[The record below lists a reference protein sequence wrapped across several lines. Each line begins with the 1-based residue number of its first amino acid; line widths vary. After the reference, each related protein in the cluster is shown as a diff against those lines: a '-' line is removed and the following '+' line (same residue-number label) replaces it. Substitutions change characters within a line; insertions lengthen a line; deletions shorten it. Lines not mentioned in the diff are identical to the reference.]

1 MEFTTKDCQDMFWN
15 VLEVDM
21 ISCDV
26 PKQFP
31 LIQHYPDLAV
41 FYYKGRTDF
50 ERASEFTG
58 MTAGQ
63 LLYYICFTY
72 DSKSPYVTK
81 YIDINKRKTVIL
93 EQMGMVRKVDGR
105 FNDHIENVR
114 RCKNQLVNMAVLR
127 FLRLL
132 KDADWQSFIS
142 YLELK
147 AQVEGNLINAG
158 IDVKDKKESL
168 NMSKSIRVEIAMLE
182 KSFLTGDQNPNLV
195 KALYDSI
202 EDEEIPTPEFIALKL
217 FMKENIKEF
226 NPYKNPLPVEE
237 YMRLVKEGKSPHHW
251 DNEELVYEKC
261 HSENLEEE
269 KE

>member
-26 PKQFP
+26 PEQFP
-31 LIQHYPDLAV
+31 IMKHYSDFAI
-41 FYYKGRTDF
+41 FYYKQRKDF
-50 ERASEFTG
+50 ARDIEYTS

-63 LLYYICFTY
+63 LLYYVCLTY
-72 DSKSPYVTK
+72 DPKSPYVTK

-93 EQMGMVRKVDGR
+93 EQMEMVRKVDGR

-147 AQVEGNLINAG
+147 AQVEGNLINAA

-168 NMSKSIRVEIAMLE
+168 NMSKSIRVEIAALE

-195 KALYDSI
+195 RDFYDSI
-202 EDEEIPTPEFIALKL
+202 EDEEIPTPEAIALKL
-217 FMKENIKEF
+217 FMKERPKEF
-226 NPYKNPLPVEE
+226 NPYKNPLPVED

-251 DNEELVYEKC
+251 DNEELVYEKV
-261 HSENLEEE
+261 HKGKQAEE
-269 KE
+269 